1 MLQTL
6 PKINRKI
13 LLSLGEDGYY
23 VVEIPSLP
31 GCISQGKTRE
41 EAISNIQQAMKLY
54 IESLIQDGELIPEDH
69 YEVIKI

>member
-1 MLQTL
+1 MLQAL
-6 PKINRKI
+6 PKINRTI

-23 VVEIPSLP
+23 IVEIPSLP

-41 EAISNIQQAMKLY
+41 EAISNIQEAMELY
-54 IESLIQDGELIPEDH
+54 IESLIQDGELIPEDR